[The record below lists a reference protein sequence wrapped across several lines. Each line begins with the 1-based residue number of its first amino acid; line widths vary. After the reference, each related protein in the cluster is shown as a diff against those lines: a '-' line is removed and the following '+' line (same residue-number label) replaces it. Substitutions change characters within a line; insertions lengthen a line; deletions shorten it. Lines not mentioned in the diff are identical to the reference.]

1 MLLYSGSQVR
11 ELDRQ
16 VISDYGVPDLVLM
29 EAAALG
35 AARVLADRYRLASLG
50 RAVIVCGRGNN
61 GGDGAALSRHLVQ
74 AGCRDVVICLA
85 DGDGRLSP
93 SMRTNLDIAVA
104 YGIPVRQD
112 VPGEVNGAGLVVDAI
127 LGTGVTGN
135 PRDACA
141 AAISAINGACGGKNV
156 VALDVPSGLD
166 SDSGACGDP
175 TVHASLTVTI
185 GVDKPDYAGDVALAP
200 LAYPRA
206 LLESQVPAAMLT
218 DPRAVQRWFPGRK
231 QGTDVNKGKFGSVAI
246 FAGALGYS
254 GAACLAALGAARSG
268 AGLVT
273 LFVPDSVYTSVS
285 SRVPEN
291 IMVRSLPS
299 NGDGGFSQKAA
310 QQALCECGK
319 MSCAVIGCGVGQS
332 ADTAAFVWDI
342 VANLHKPLVIDA
354 DGLNLVS
361 AGGDKVR
368 SAVLARESPT
378 VLTPHPGE
386 MARLLHS
393 DTASV
398 QRNRLAAVTTAV
410 TDFRC
415 VTVLKGAGTLISA
428 PDRPVAINTTGNP
441 GMAAGGSGDLLAGTT
456 AAFMA
461 RNVGPAWEAAVASCY
476 VHGLAGDIAAQ
487 RLGGKTGLMAPDI
500 AECLPQAISQCENY
514 DS

>member
-166 SDSGACGDP
+166 SD
-175 TVHASLTVTI
+175 L
-185 GVDKPDYAGDVALAP
+185 
-200 LAYPRA
+200 R
-206 LLESQVPAAMLT
+206 
-218 DPRAVQRWFPGRK
+218 
-231 QGTDVNKGKFGSVAI
+231 
-246 FAGALGYS
+246 
-254 GAACLAALGAARSG
+254 
-268 AGLVT
+268 
-273 LFVPDSVYTSVS
+273 
-285 SRVPEN
+285 
-291 IMVRSLPS
+291 
-299 NGDGGFSQKAA
+299 
-310 QQALCECGK
+310 
-319 MSCAVIGCGVGQS
+319 
-332 ADTAAFVWDI
+332 
-342 VANLHKPLVIDA
+342 
-354 DGLNLVS
+354 LVS
-361 AGGDKVR
+361 TSWACTVIRGR
-368 SAVLARESPT
+368 IMLATSRWRLSRIR
-378 VLTPHPGE
+378 
-386 MARLLHS
+386 ARCL
-393 DTASV
+393 
-398 QRNRLAAVTTAV
+398 NRR
-410 TDFRC
+410 F
-415 VTVLKGAGTLISA
+415 
-428 PDRPVAINTTGNP
+428 P
-441 GMAAGGSGDLLAGTT
+441 
-456 AAFMA
+456 
-461 RNVGPAWEAAVASCY
+461 
-476 VHGLAGDIAAQ
+476 
-487 RLGGKTGLMAPDI
+487 
-500 AECLPQAISQCENY
+500 LPC
-514 DS
+514 